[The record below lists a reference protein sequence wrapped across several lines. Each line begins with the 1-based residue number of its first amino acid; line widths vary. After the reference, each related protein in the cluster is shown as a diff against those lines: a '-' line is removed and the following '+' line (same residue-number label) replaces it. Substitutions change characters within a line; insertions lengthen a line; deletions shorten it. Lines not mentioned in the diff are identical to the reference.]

1 MKFQVTLRKD
11 DWKWV
16 FTQLDKFTDKK
27 RKSDYRLDC
36 VAIRALSEAEVEF
49 NSCDGTV
56 LGSAVVF
63 ADRDVYDKGDSGR
76 NFALFLAKAFKDALA
91 ANPKKGKED
100 VTLRIE
106 TEAYSTQG
114 QFNHAVFKERAF
126 LDGVEISTEQG
137 RFPDAASIQT
147 STMKDAKMPFEVD
160 AKKLKAGLKR
170 YFDEAKADGIKL
182 PAFKAD
188 GSICLT
194 GNSPMKA
201 AFMYVRRR
209 VDGDQHVFRKAYGEC
224 KIGELFNHTTA
235 QSAFYEEKHYL
246 NAGTLY
252 KISEFM
258 SDTHGLGVERS
269 KNGIHRFYA
278 DCEKRAR
285 FHISAILMPLSHD
298 KPEQDEPDEV
308 NKPDVREPAKPVD
321 VPEPIAEDVKNR
333 VQDFVADHILRHA
346 LNKRIGSNHY
356 SARVLGLVQT
366 LDAVEEEY
374 FRILA
379 DVRAKLGGPQFEMIK
394 NNLDQIL
401 NDQPDAFQTTILNAI
416 RQSA

>member
-27 RKSDYRLDC
+27 RAATYRLDC

-56 LGSAVVF
+56 LGAAVVF
-63 ADRDVYDKGDSGR
+63 ADRDAYDKGDSGR

-106 TEAYSTQG
+106 TEARSTQG
-114 QFNHAVFKERAF
+114 QFNHVVSKERAF
-126 LDGVEISTEQG
+126 LDDVEIPTEEG
-137 RFPDAASIQT
+137 KFPDVASIQT

-160 AKKLKAGLKR
+160 AKAIKTGLKR

-224 KIGELFNHTTA
+224 KIGKLFNHTTA
-235 QSAFYEEKHYL
+235 QRAFYEEKHYL

-285 FHISAILMPLSHD
+285 FHISAILMPLAHD
-298 KPEQDEPDEV
+298 KPEREERD
-308 NKPDVREPAKPVD
+308 EPAKPNV
-321 VPEPIAEDVKNR
+321 EPIAEDVKDR
-333 VQDFVADHILRHA
+333 VQDFVVDHILRHA

-356 SARVLGLVQT
+356 TARVLGLVQT
-366 LDAVEEEY
+366 LDAIENEY
-374 FRILA
+374 FQALA
-379 DVRAKLGGPQFEMIK
+379 DVRAKIGGPQFETIK
-394 NNLDQIL
+394 NGLDQIL
-401 NDQPDAFQTTILNAI
+401 NDQPDAFQATILKAI
-416 RQSA
+416 QQAA